1 MQAILSSPKLG
12 AFIISTLVVVMFG
25 ALMGYAMRY
34 GLQDNAPLN
43 QITGAMIV
51 AFTGVVNYWIGSSA
65 SSKDKDLV
73 IAKQA
78 DTSATATAVAAQ
90 AAGVKP

>member
-1 MQAILSSPKLG
+1 MNTVLNSPKLG
-12 AFIISTLVVVMFG
+12 AFVISVLVVVMFG
-25 ALMGYAMRY
+25 SLMSYAMVK

-43 QITGAMIV
+43 QLTGAMIV
-51 AFTGVVNYWIGSSA
+51 AFTGIVNYWIGSSS

-78 DTSATATAVAAQ
+78 DTSAVVAAQ
-90 AAGVKP
+90 TTAAEVK

>member
-1 MQAILSSPKLG
+1 MSKILEIPKLG
-12 AFIISTLVVVMFG
+12 AFIISALVVLMFG
-25 ALMGYAMRY
+25 ALMSYAMVR

-51 AFTGVVNYWIGSSA
+51 AFTGVINYWIGSSS
-65 SSKDKDLV
+65 SSKDKDNV

-78 DTSATATAVAAQ
+78 DTAATVASAKQ
-90 AAGVKP
+90 